1 MFCPKCNYTSFDH
14 HPTCP
19 KCAFD
24 WSQQKKA
31 FNVEWMVPTAAE
43 GMNIFTPASATS
55 SQTGQGESLS
65 GPAAQESVGEA
76 AAGEEQEI
84 DLDVADMEEASEET
98 SSSSLVAE
106 ESGESA
112 LEEVDEEI
120 SFEGLQD
127 FSSGP
132 NEEAEASLSPKAE
145 EHPQESAGSRGN
157 EQDSELEI
165 EIDDQGSVEG
175 VEKEP
180 EQEEDESLSVGQ
192 DELDLDITSIL
203 DDIDSDS
210 QDKESDNK

>member
-1 MFCPKCNYTSFDH
+1 MFCPKCNYISFDH
-14 HPTCP
+14 LPTCP

-43 GMNIFTPASATS
+43 GMNIFTPASATA
-55 SQTGQGESLS
+55 SQTGQAESLS
-65 GPAAQESVGEA
+65 GPAAKESVGKA
-76 AAGEEQEI
+76 ATGEEQEI
-84 DLDVADMEEASEET
+84 DLDVSDLEEAPEEV
-98 SSSSLVAE
+98 SSSSRAGE
-106 ESGESA
+106 EPGESP

-120 SFEGLQD
+120 TFEGLQD

-132 NEEAEASLSPKAE
+132 NDEAEPSLPPEGE
-145 EHPQESAGSRGN
+145 EPPLEATGSGGNKQE
-157 EQDSELEI
+157 SELEI
-165 EIDDQGSVEG
+165 EIEDQGSVEG
-175 VEKEP
+175 GEQEA
-180 EQEEDESLSVGQ
+180 EQEEDESLSVDQ